1 MALEP
6 LIPLARAIAAEA
18 GRLEIPVSVRVDSAT
33 GTVVIEGETL
43 KRWGPR
49 TLIETTLSRNGIH
62 HETHMPRAYIVVFPT
77 GSSAGDTQ

>member
-18 GRLEIPVSVRVDSAT
+18 GRLEIPVSVRVDSTA

-49 TLIETTLSRNGIH
+49 TLIEATLSRNGIR
-62 HETHMPRAYIVVFPT
+62 HETHMPRAYIVAFPT
-77 GSSAGDTQ
+77 DTAEGTP